1 MFKRCVLVIVHV
13 RVSGILEL
21 HTGSWAKLITTRLW
35 LNKQHFCNIH
45 TVYMFYCITY
55 NTFSLTIIQ
64 LFCMSPQIYYLGYC
78 IIAVIMLFI
87 LIRTRTVGG
96 YIHKLKKTTA
106 YFWGMEVYIVPC
118 SSSLPA
124 RLTVCLSN
132 HHGTFWILNMNFRIL
147 KCMRKKKKELF
158 QSFWSAW
165 LHHCSPPSSPHN
177 LSNV

>member
-13 RVSGILEL
+13 WVSGILEL

-106 YFWGMEVYIVPC
+106 YF
-118 SSSLPA
+118 
-124 RLTVCLSN
+124 
-132 HHGTFWILNMNFRIL
+132 
-147 KCMRKKKKELF
+147 
-158 QSFWSAW
+158 
-165 LHHCSPPSSPHN
+165 
-177 LSNV
+177 

>member
-13 RVSGILEL
+13 WVSGILEL

-96 YIHKLKKTTA
+96 YIHKLKKN
-106 YFWGMEVYIVPC
+106 YSVFLRNGSLHCSMQQF
-118 SSSLPA
+118 SSS
-124 RLTVCLSN
+124 
-132 HHGTFWILNMNFRIL
+132 TFDCVSFKPSWHLLDL
-147 KCMRKKKKELF
+147 KHELQDIKVHEKKKGIIPELLICMASSL
-158 QSFWSAW
+158 QHP
-165 LHHCSPPSSPHN
+165 LPSHN